1 MMLFGKKKTSG
12 ADQQEDA
19 ESSYVELPKVSA
31 FPLVSEG
38 GETTP
43 PPATPQARAAAPCL
57 EVRLGFLTGEF
68 PLRSDVVRIGRA
80 DAEQN
85 YRPDLDLGSD
95 DAISRRHAEIRRRGN
110 QFFLVDLGSTN
121 GTQLNGEF
129 VTPHVEVP
137 LNNGSEIRLG
147 AMTLLKVYL

>member
-12 ADQQEDA
+12 TDQPEDT

-31 FPLVSEG
+31 FPLASEG
-38 GETTP
+38 GGTTP
-43 PPATPQARAAAPCL
+43 SNATPQVWQSAPCL
-57 EVRLGFLTGEF
+57 EVRIGFLTGEY

-121 GTQLNGEF
+121 GTQLNGEPI
-129 VTPHVEVP
+129 TPNVEMP
-137 LNNGSEIRLG
+137 LRDGGEIRLG
-147 AMTLLKVYL
+147 AMTLLKIHL

>member
-43 PPATPQARAAAPCL
+43 SHAPPARAAAPCL
-57 EVRLGFLTGEF
+57 EVRIGFLTGEF

-95 DAISRRHAEIRRRGN
+95 DAVSRRHAEIRRRGQ

-121 GTQLNGEF
+121 GTQLNGE
-129 VTPHVEVP
+129 PLLPNVEVP
-137 LNNGSEIRLG
+137 LSDGSEIRLG
-147 AMTLLKVYL
+147 AITLLKVHL

>member
-1 MMLFGKKKTSG
+1 MLFGKKKSS
-12 ADQQEDA
+12 AANQPEDA

-31 FPLVSEG
+31 FPLVSGG
-38 GETTP
+38 GE
-43 PPATPQARAAAPCL
+43 ATPSPARAAAPCL
-57 EVRLGFLTGEF
+57 EVRIGFLSGEF

-95 DAISRRHAEIRRRGN
+95 DAVSRRHAEIRRRGN

-129 VTPHVEVP
+129 ITPHVEVP
-137 LNNGSEIRLG
+137 LHNGSEIRLG